1 MQYSLNRKMILPMLV
16 AGIFVA
22 NPAFAE
28 KPEWKDNGG
37 GHGNG
42 KSQKTQ
48 EVNTKQSSS
57 QATYNEP
64 SKNVQTKHS
73 STSPTSE
80 PRVSIYFGD
89 HHRDVIRQY
98 YNDSYHSG
106 HCPPGLAKKNNGCQP
121 PGQAKKWRYGHP
133 LPSDVIYY
141 DLPSQV
147 VISLGI
153 PPEGQK
159 YVRVASDILL
169 IAVGTGLVL
178 DAIQD
183 LNNL

>member
-1 MQYSLNRKMILPMLV
+1 MQT
-16 AGIFVA
+16 
-22 NPAFAE
+22 
-28 KPEWKDNGG
+28 
-37 GHGNG
+37 
-42 KSQKTQ
+42 SQ
-48 EVNTKQSSS
+48 
-57 QATYNEP
+57 TYD
-64 SKNVQTKHS
+64 
-73 STSPTSE
+73 
-80 PRVSIYFGD
+80 PRISIYFGD

-98 YNDSYHSG
+98 YSDSYHSG

-141 DLPSQV
+141 DLPPQV